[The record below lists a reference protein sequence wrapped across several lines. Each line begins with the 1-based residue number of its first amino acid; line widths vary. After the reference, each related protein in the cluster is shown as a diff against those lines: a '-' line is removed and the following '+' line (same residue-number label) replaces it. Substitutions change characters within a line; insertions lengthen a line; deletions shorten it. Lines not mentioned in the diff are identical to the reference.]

1 MFTRLEYPKN
11 ARGALAY
18 KFVYNHKGRMMKR
31 LFYILCAWIPL
42 AGIAAP
48 RLGISPTLEGIS
60 ELPMTLDG
68 QVQNLIDRGASL
80 GPAVIKYRIGELTEE
95 ADTRDIPARVLFND
109 GDSVQLFWQLKAGI
123 RLYQNFSLRGG
134 EFAWEF
140 VIFNRNNRPAE
151 ILDLSFHLPVCGVDE
166 SVAPRHNFNRHIS
179 VNRDASWFYWAPLD
193 GYGEHVVMLPEDG
206 TSLEYTTDDNWFFIH
221 SSTAVDRVRDTW
233 RQPSTTRAMKPYEKV
248 RYAFR
253 LFKADGRD
261 AVAESIYG
269 RGGVLFGFVPGM
281 VVPEGVEASFSVR
294 TKHDIAGI
302 SAEYPESTVISHTS
316 DNGEYGLWK
325 VSFGRLGEN
334 RLTVAYGDGK
344 VCYLDFFV
352 TRPLRELIC
361 KRAAFITSKQQHRD
375 PSKWYNG
382 LYSLYD
388 MERGELLSPDYLQD
402 LREDF
407 MVGGSDDPSNSKP
420 VYVSEKNVLYP
431 DSLEIA
437 SLEYYEQH
445 FVWGKLQ
452 RTGDEYPYPY
462 GIYGSENW
470 YRNRS
475 GMDGGYDA
483 GGSGKGRMWRTFD
496 YTTHIAIYYNLFR
509 IAENNPGWV
518 HYLNAE
524 GYLDR
529 AYHTAMAFFEVPYN
543 ILMGEQW
550 AFHGWCDWAYKQ
562 GNFHERYILDLID
575 ALEERGRQEDAARL
589 RREWEKKV
597 TYMIYEDE
605 WPFGSEMFVDRTAF
619 ESSYYIGEYALNTDM
634 VPREQFWYDKN
645 LERWYSYTEFDE
657 AAKLEFMQKQLEAN
671 LALRGI
677 HEPGYSRCGTA
688 WTGNGSALDYMSQM
702 GGVALLDYAVRFSD
716 EPCRYVRYGYNSI
729 LSSWALMNVGDESS
743 DYGYWHPGKDK
754 DGAAGWA
761 FCIFQHSHPYMQYI
775 DIGRGPWRYDG
786 EIDHGF
792 TGGVHGA
799 GIYVVWDPVFG
810 EICYGGDMKVEGGA
824 YKIRPYDGAGRYLA
838 IPDAGRFE
846 LRLYNNGMD
855 DSKEQIV
862 ARDLDRIILHV
873 EKRGQSQSQRLSL
886 RNLPEGEYG
895 IRINGRNSG
904 HFRSDGTFTDVNV
917 GCSLDFFKIE
927 ISKTNK

>member
-1 MFTRLEYPKN
+1 MNDMKRILFYGLIICCGWIPGVGFAAAPLEISSSSDGISRLEME
-11 ARGALAY
+11 
-18 KFVYNHKGRMMKR
+18 VDGR
-31 LFYILCAWIPL
+31 
-42 AGIAAP
+42 P
-48 RLGISPTLEGIS
+48 R
-60 ELPMTLDG
+60 
-68 QVQNLIDRGASL
+68 NLIDCGASL
-80 GPAVIKYRIGELTEE
+80 GPAVIKYRSGAAILEC
-95 ADTRDIPARVLFND
+95 DTRNVPARVLFNN
-109 GDSVQLFWQLKAGI
+109 GDSARLFWQLESGL
-123 RLYQNFSLRGG
+123 RLYQNFFLRGE
-134 EFAWEF
+134 EFTWEF
-140 VIFNRNNRPAE
+140 VLFNRRNRPTE
-151 ILDLSFHLPVCGVDE
+151 ILDLSFWLPVCGVDE
-166 SVAPRHNFNRHIS
+166 AVAPRDNFNRHVS

-206 TSLEYTTDDNWFFIH
+206 TSLEYVTDDNWFFIH
-221 SSTAVDRVRDTW
+221 SSTSVDREKDTW
-233 RQPSTTRAMKPYEKV
+233 RQPSTTRMLRPYEKV

-253 LFKADGRD
+253 LFKADGRE
-261 AVAESIYG
+261 AVAESICEN
-269 RGGVLFGFVPGM
+269 GGLLFEFVPGM
-281 VVPEGVEASFSVR
+281 VVPEGVKAAFAVR
-294 TKHDIAGI
+294 TRHNIAGI
-302 SAEYPESTVISHTS
+302 TAEYPESTVLTRGA
-316 DNGEYGLWK
+316 DKGEYELWN
-325 VSFGRLGEN
+325 VEFDRLGEN
-334 RLTVAYGDGK
+334 RLTVSYGDGK
-344 VCYLDFFV
+344 TCYLDFFV

-361 KRAAFITSKQQHRD
+361 KRAAFITTKQQHRD
-375 PSKWYNG
+375 ASKWYDG

-420 VYVSEKNVLYP
+420 VFVSEKNVLYP

-437 SLEYYEQH
+437 SLEYYEKI

-452 RTGDEYPYPY
+452 RTGEEYPYPY

-475 GMDGGYDA
+475 GMDGDYDA

-509 IAENNPGWV
+509 IAENNPKWV
-518 HYLNAE
+518 NYLDAD

-575 ALEERGRQEDAARL
+575 ALQDRGRQKEADRL

-619 ESSYYIGEYALNTDM
+619 ESSYYIGEYALETEM

-645 LERWYSYTEFDE
+645 RRRWYSYTAFDE
-657 AAKLEFMQKQLEAN
+657 SAERDFMQKQLEAN

-677 HEPGYSRCGTA
+677 YEPGYSRCGTA
-688 WTGNGSALDYMSQM
+688 WTGNGAALDYMSQM

-716 EPCRYVRYGYNSI
+716 EPYKYVRYGYNSI
-729 LSSWALMNVGDESS
+729 LSSWALMNVGNEASN
-743 DYGYWHPGKDK
+743 YGYWYPGKER

-761 FCIFQHSHPYMQYI
+761 FCIFQHSHPYMRYL
-775 DIGRGPWRYDG
+775 DTGRGPWRYDG

-799 GIYVVWDPVFG
+799 GIYVVNDPVFG
-810 EICYGGDMKVEGGA
+810 TICYGGDLTVEDKA
-824 YKIRPYDGAGRYLA
+824 YRIRPYDGAGRYLA
-838 IPDAGRFE
+838 IPEAGGFE
-846 LRLYNNGMD
+846 MRLYNNGMD
-855 DSKEQIV
+855 DSRDQIF
-862 ARDLDRIILHV
+862 AENLDRMVLNL
-873 EKRGQSQSQRLSL
+873 EKRGTCDSQKISF
-886 RNLPEGEYG
+886 RNLPAGGYE
-895 IRINGRNSG
+895 IRIDGRNAGS
-904 HFRSDGTFTDVNV
+904 FRVDSEWTDVNV
-917 GCSLDFFKIE
+917 GCGQDCFNLE
-927 ISKTNK
+927 IKKRN